1 MDIKLTNGKKII
13 TKDKKYYESNLG
25 FYKKN
30 GFVPVNE
37 VKKEI
42 YIFNAGNKITNEENS
57 VIWWSNAFHTVNAQ
71 YVRGLQGVKDCY
83 NKWLNQIKNKNPDI
97 WILGKDYLD
106 KPVEGKTL
114 KSYLN
119 EYNL

>member
-42 YIFNAGNKITNEENS
+42 KKAT
-57 VIWWSNAFHTVNAQ
+57 
-71 YVRGLQGVKDCY
+71 VKDITDKVVQLKPKKKTRKK
-83 NKWLNQIKNKNPDI
+83 KWKN
-97 WILGKDYLD
+97 
-106 KPVEGKTL
+106 
-114 KSYLN
+114 
-119 EYNL
+119 